1 MDSLIKVKQSTYSK
15 GWLWKMAWRDSRR
28 SRSRLALF
36 TSSIILGIAA
46 LVSINSFR
54 DNLLNDINEQAKEL
68 LGADLRIN
76 STIPIRED
84 VLAPFDS
91 ALLERSRETYFAS
104 MIYFPSTDGTR
115 LVQIRAL
122 EGNYPFYGSIETEP
136 SEAADIFRDDRMAL
150 VDATLMLQY
159 DVEVGDSVR
168 VGNVAFKIVG
178 ELKKVPGQS
187 GISAT
192 VAPVVYIPHR
202 YLEKTGLIKKG
213 SRIRYQYFYK
223 SKTSALA
230 NEVLESQRIQLDE
243 LGINFETVDD
253 RKQSTGNSFNN
264 LGRFLNLVAF
274 IALLLGCV
282 GVASSVHIYIKEK
295 ITTVAALRCLGL
307 KGRQAF
313 LIYLYQIGAMGFI
326 GAVIGT
332 ALGSFI
338 QSFLPKVFSD
348 FLPIQVSVALS
359 WEAIGQGIIIGVLMS
374 VLFALI
380 PLLEI
385 RNISPLKTLRA
396 SYESETAGP
405 DKLKFGVYGLIFL
418 FILGFSVLQIRE
430 IAESVY
436 FSGGIFL
443 AFAILT
449 GTGKLIMWAVKKYFP
464 STWSYVWRQSLAN
477 LYRPNN
483 QTITL
488 IVSIGLGT
496 ALISILYFIQN
507 LLVSQ
512 VAISGGGDRPNMVL
526 FDIQSQQ
533 KDEIAEITKDYDL
546 PVVQQVPIVTMRL
559 LEING
564 ITKADVYADSTI
576 KFPDWA
582 YNREYR
588 VTYRDSLINSEK
600 IVDGEWS
607 GAIVE
612 DDGPIQISL
621 AEGFAENMDVKVGD
635 EMTFNVQGAVIKTV
649 VGSLREVDWNR
660 VQTNFLV
667 LFPEGVL
674 EEAPQFHV
682 LVTKVGTNDISAR
695 YQQAIVRQFPNVSI
709 IDLTLILNTL
719 DDVLS
724 KISFVIRFMAMFSI
738 VTGLL
743 VLIGSVIISKF
754 QRIQESVLLRTLGA
768 NKKQIL
774 SITALEYLF
783 LGSIAAIA
791 GIILALIGSWAL
803 AVFSFESA
811 FIPNFAP
818 IILLFLSIAMLTMLI
833 GMFNSRSVVN
843 KTPLEVLRTEI

>member
-1 MDSLIKVKQSTYSK
+1 
-15 GWLWKMAWRDSRR
+15 MAWRDSRR
-28 SRSRLALF
+28 SRSRLVLF

-68 LGADLRIN
+68 LGADLRIS
-76 STIPIRED
+76 STIPVREEI
-84 VLAPFDS
+84 LSPFDS
-91 ALLERSRETYFAS
+91 LSIDKSRETYFAS
-104 MIYFPSTDGTR
+104 MIYFPRTDGTR
-115 LVQIRAL
+115 LVQVRAL
-122 EGNYPFYGSIETEP
+122 EGNYPFYGAIETEP
-136 SEAADIFRDDRMAL
+136 IEAAGNFRTDRQAL

-159 DVEVGDSVR
+159 EVEVGDSVK
-168 VGNVAFKIVG
+168 VGDLSFKIAG
-178 ELKKVPGQS
+178 KLKKVPGQS
-187 GISAT
+187 GLSAT
-192 VAPVVYIPHR
+192 VAPVVYIPHQ
-202 YLEKTGLIKKG
+202 YLEETGLVKKG

-223 SKTSALA
+223 AESNTLV
-230 NEVLESQRIQLDE
+230 NEVLDAKKEELDE
-243 LGINFETVDD
+243 LGVGYETVED
-253 RKQSTGNSFNN
+253 RKESTGDSFNN

-295 ITTVAALRCLGL
+295 IATVAVLRCLGL

-313 LIYLYQIGAMGFI
+313 LIYLYQIGVMGLL
-326 GAVIGT
+326 GAIVGT
-332 ALGSFI
+332 VLGSFI
-338 QSFLPKVFSD
+338 QTFLPKVFSD
-348 FLPIQVSVALS
+348 FLPIKVNMALS
-359 WEAIGQGIIIGVLMS
+359 WSAITQGIVIGVLIS

-396 SYESETAGP
+396 SFENENEKP
-405 DKLKFGVYGLIFL
+405 DKLKFLVYGLIFL

-430 IAESVY
+430 IEESIY

-443 AFAILT
+443 AFGILAAV
-449 GTGKLIMWAVKKYFP
+449 GKLIMWLVRKFFP
-464 STWSYVWRQSLAN
+464 SSWSYVWRQSLAN

-496 ALISILYFIQN
+496 ALISTLFFIQS
-507 LLVSQ
+507 LLVDK

-526 FDIQSQQ
+526 FDIQSKQ
-533 KDEIAEITKDYDL
+533 KDEISEITRDYDL
-546 PVVQQVPIVTMRL
+546 PVIQEVPIVTMRL
-559 LEING
+559 VNING
-564 ITKADVYADSTI
+564 LTKADIYADSTI
-576 KFPDWA
+576 TYPDWA

-588 VTYRDSLINSEK
+588 VTYRDSLIDSER
-600 IVDGEWS
+600 VAQGEWS
-607 GAIVE
+607 GKVK
-612 DDGPIQISL
+612 DDEIHISIS
-621 AEGFAENMDVKVGD
+621 EGFAENMDVKVGD

-667 LFPEGVL
+667 VFPEGVL

-682 LVTKVGTNDISAR
+682 LVTKVGSDVLSAR

-719 DDVLS
+719 DEVLA
-724 KISFVIRFMAMFSI
+724 KISFVIQFMAMFSI
-738 VTGLL
+738 VTGVL

-768 NKKQIL
+768 SRKQIL

-783 LGSIAAIA
+783 LGSIAALA
-791 GIILALIGSWAL
+791 GILLALVGSWAL

-811 FIPNFAP
+811 FIPDFIP
-818 IILLFLSIAMLTMLI
+818 VVTLFVAIAGITVLI
-833 GMFNSRSVVN
+833 GMLNSRSIVER
-843 KTPLEVLRTEI
+843 TPLEVLRAEI

>member
-1 MDSLIKVKQSTYSK
+1 
-15 GWLWKMAWRDSRR
+15 MAWRDSRR
-28 SRSRLALF
+28 SRSRLVLF

-68 LGADLRIN
+68 LGADLRIS
-76 STIPIRED
+76 STIPVREEI
-84 VLAPFDS
+84 LSPFDS
-91 ALLERSRETYFAS
+91 LSIDKSRETYFAS
-104 MIYFPSTDGTR
+104 MIYFPRTDGTR
-115 LVQIRAL
+115 LVQVRAL
-122 EGNYPFYGSIETEP
+122 EGNYPFYGAIETEP
-136 SEAADIFRDDRMAL
+136 IEAAGNFRTDRQAL

-159 DVEVGDSVR
+159 EVEVGDSVK
-168 VGNVAFKIVG
+168 VGDLSFKIAG
-178 ELKKVPGQS
+178 KLKKVPGQS
-187 GISAT
+187 GLSAT
-192 VAPVVYIPHR
+192 VAPVVYIPHQ
-202 YLEKTGLIKKG
+202 YLEETGLVKKG

-223 SKTSALA
+223 AESNTLV
-230 NEVLESQRIQLDE
+230 NEVLDAKKEELDE
-243 LGINFETVDD
+243 LGVGYETVED
-253 RKQSTGNSFNN
+253 RKESTGDSFNN

-295 ITTVAALRCLGL
+295 IATVAVLRCLGL

-313 LIYLYQIGAMGFI
+313 LIYLYQIGVMGLL
-326 GAVIGT
+326 GAIVGT
-332 ALGSFI
+332 VLGSFI
-338 QSFLPKVFSD
+338 QTFLPKVFSD
-348 FLPIQVSVALS
+348 FLPIKVNMALS
-359 WEAIGQGIIIGVLMS
+359 WSAITQGIVIGVLIS

-396 SYESETAGP
+396 SFESENEKP
-405 DKLKFGVYGLIFL
+405 DKLKFLVYGLIFL

-430 IAESVY
+430 IEESIY

-443 AFAILT
+443 AFGILAAV
-449 GTGKLIMWAVKKYFP
+449 GKLIMWLVRKFFP
-464 STWSYVWRQSLAN
+464 SSWSYVWRQSLAN

-496 ALISILYFIQN
+496 ALISTLFFIQS
-507 LLVSQ
+507 LLVDK

-526 FDIQSQQ
+526 FDIQSKQ
-533 KDEIAEITKDYDL
+533 KDEISEITRDYDL
-546 PVVQQVPIVTMRL
+546 PVIQEVPIVTMRL
-559 LEING
+559 VNING
-564 ITKADVYADSTI
+564 LTKADIYADSTI
-576 KFPDWA
+576 TYPDWA

-588 VTYRDSLINSEK
+588 VTYRDSLIDSER
-600 IVDGEWS
+600 VAQGEWS
-607 GAIVE
+607 GKVK
-612 DDGPIQISL
+612 DDEIHISIS
-621 AEGFAENMDVKVGD
+621 EGFAENMDVKVGD

-667 LFPEGVL
+667 VFPEGVL

-682 LVTKVGTNDISAR
+682 LVTKVGSDVLSAR

-719 DDVLS
+719 DEVLA
-724 KISFVIRFMAMFSI
+724 KISFVIQFMAMFSI
-738 VTGLL
+738 VTGVL

-768 NKKQIL
+768 SRKQIL

-783 LGSIAAIA
+783 LGSIAALA
-791 GIILALIGSWAL
+791 GILLALVGSWAL

-811 FIPNFAP
+811 FIPDFIP
-818 IILLFLSIAMLTMLI
+818 VVTLFVAIAGITVLI
-833 GMFNSRSVVN
+833 GMLNSRSIVER
-843 KTPLEVLRTEI
+843 TPLEVLRAEI